1 MAVSVYGV
9 LFFHLQDGF
18 IDREKFH
25 DIVKDFLV
33 NLRASPL
40 CSNIKGQND

>member
-1 MAVSVYGV
+1 MACTAYGV

-25 DIVKDFLV
+25 DIIKEFLV
-33 NLRASPL
+33 HLR
-40 CSNIKGQND
+40 